1 MDKLAKT
8 QLSTLASY
16 SSPFILIVALGLN
29 AWLAVAGLS
38 ASPLRLLILSA
49 AVPIGFSVGRL
60 IYLRRSHVEILLD
73 DHEFQIL
80 KGGKH
85 AGEGKW
91 RDFKEVSIIL
101 DQFARPNLRLY
112 KSVSGEYM
120 DLPTSKTNARPQEL
134 RDHVQELL
142 TGQRVSPSLRF
153 VEAS

>member
-1 MDKLAKT
+1 MDKLSKT

-16 SSPFILIVALGLN
+16 SSPFVLIVALGLN
-29 AWLAVAGLS
+29 ACLAVAGLS
-38 ASPLRLLILSA
+38 ASPLRLLVLSA

-60 IYLRRSHVEILLD
+60 IYLKRSHVEILLD

-80 KGGKH
+80 KGGKDV
-85 AGEGKW
+85 GQGRW

-112 KSVSGEYM
+112 KSVSGEYL
-120 DLPTSKTNARPQEL
+120 DIPTSKTNAKPQEL

-142 TGQRVSPSLRF
+142 TGKRVF
-153 VEAS
+153 A